1 MRIDNYAEM
10 WQVKDAITMVVEA
23 SGYAIYDLRQADYG
37 FRLELDC
44 HIDDEAARF
53 LCGQFPLS
61 ADYFGEDSHGTVIN
75 LYMNTER
82 Q

>member
-23 SGYAIYDLRQADYG
+23 NGYAIYDLRQTDYG
-37 FRLELDC
+37 FRLELNG
-44 HIDDEAARF
+44 HIDDEAASF

-61 ADYFGEDSHGTVIN
+61 ADYFGEDSHGTVIT
-75 LYMNTER
+75 LYKNE
-82 Q
+82 